1 MEFLSTF
8 WKLHL
13 DSSQEKESWNCMTRV
28 HYSEVHVI
36 QLDFYVNLELRQNFL
51 HRLTLITINYD
62 QIMMIECVRMNF

>member
-1 MEFLSTF
+1 
-8 WKLHL
+8 
-13 DSSQEKESWNCMTRV
+13 MTRV